1 MGDRVAPEYLISNGF
16 ALTNLQS
23 HLAEDGMK
31 IKIPIVVSVSGIG
44 IGIMGYITPV
54 YIEIIKPYSGY
65 ILYFAI
71 CLVLG
76 PWLLLLYSFLKN
88 KICTYQP

>member
-1 MGDRVAPEYLISNGF
+1 
-16 ALTNLQS
+16 
-23 HLAEDGMK
+23 MK

-88 KICTYQP
+88 KIHTSTKLTATRLSSVTFAWIKKVVPTVPV